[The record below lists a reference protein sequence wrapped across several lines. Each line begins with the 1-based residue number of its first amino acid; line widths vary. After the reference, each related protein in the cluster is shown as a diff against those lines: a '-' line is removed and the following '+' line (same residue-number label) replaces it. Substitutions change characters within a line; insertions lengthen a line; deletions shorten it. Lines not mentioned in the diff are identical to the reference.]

1 MGKTRAE
8 IHKAYRER
16 LKAKN
21 NEQYLAKERKR
32 RKESYIP
39 SSQLSRWDRLRRN
52 IKNNETLND
61 IERERKS
68 SKQNRTIGLVTW
80 KPVDMT
86 VSNHKVLFWS
96 GWHFQTRRKDHGK
109 EYNELLQ
116 WKQGSLRKSR
126 KSSVTCKENT
136 RLYWNVLREKEK
148 VFPQHPRFVNRVRLL
163 RILQN
168 VRLLFRWKK
177 WGSLTNK
184 RAKYAS
190 NCCWVTLL

>member
-39 SSQLSRWDRLRRN
+39 SSHLSRRDRLRRN

-68 SKQNRTIGLVTW
+68 SKQIE
-80 KPVDMT
+80 
-86 VSNHKVLFWS
+86 
-96 GWHFQTRRKDHGK
+96 Q
-109 EYNELLQ
+109 
-116 WKQGSLRKSR
+116 
-126 KSSVTCKENT
+126 
-136 RLYWNVLREKEK
+136 
-148 VFPQHPRFVNRVRLL
+148 
-163 RILQN
+163 
-168 VRLLFRWKK
+168 
-177 WGSLTNK
+177 
-184 RAKYAS
+184 
-190 NCCWVTLL
+190 

>member
-21 NEQYLAKERKR
+21 NEQYLAKKRKR

-39 SSQLSRWDRLRRN
+39 SSQLSRRDRLRRN
-52 IKNNETLND
+52 IKKTNETLND

-116 WKQGSLRKSR
+116 
-126 KSSVTCKENT
+126 
-136 RLYWNVLREKEK
+136 
-148 VFPQHPRFVNRVRLL
+148 
-163 RILQN
+163 
-168 VRLLFRWKK
+168 
-177 WGSLTNK
+177 
-184 RAKYAS
+184 
-190 NCCWVTLL
+190 